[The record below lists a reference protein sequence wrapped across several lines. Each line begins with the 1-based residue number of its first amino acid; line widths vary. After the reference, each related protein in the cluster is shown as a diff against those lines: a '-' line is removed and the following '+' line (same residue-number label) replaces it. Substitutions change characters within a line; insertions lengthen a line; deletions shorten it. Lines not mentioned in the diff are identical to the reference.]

1 MKAPEAFA
9 HLPEDQ
15 VRETV
20 AYTLGVQTVLWGTQ
34 WVKAGETF
42 RMVSRP
48 LPDGATR
55 SPCAPNPHGI
65 NTWGHAQQLLTA
77 DFRTIETPNPETLYS
92 TALLDLEDGPIVVVH
107 PDFGDRYFRT
117 SLWDLHSETH
127 TISQKQDGRAP
138 RPYAIM
144 PVGWTGDLPA
154 GMQSIV
160 VRSRYVVLI
169 PHIAVYG
176 DADLPNV
183 HALQQ
188 GLKLVA
194 LKDWG
199 TSDAPLPAGTPMRP
213 IVRSGTKTPAELM
226 FFEELGETLKD
237 ITVRADEVG
246 FARQLEAIGI
256 TLRDGFRFEKLDTAT
271 VAGVKRA
278 VLDGQTLAAHMA
290 RDITPKQP
298 GGPWSVN
305 YDPTSLDNWLIRTG
319 TGFGD
324 VWGDLASEV
333 LFPMVRID
341 GDGKPLTGKSR
352 YVRHFAPGQL
362 PPARYWR
369 ISMYDLEGFFVSN
382 PANRFG
388 IGNMAERLQPD
399 PDGGLTI
406 LIQRDSPGKDKE
418 TNWLPAPAEGFF
430 MVMRLYQPEE
440 RMYRGAYLLPPI
452 GRAN

>member
-169 PHIAVYG
+169 PQHRGLWRRRPAERPRAPAG
-176 DADLPNV
+176 PQARRS
-183 HALQQ
+183 Q
-188 GLKLVA
+188 GLGHIGCA
-194 LKDWG
+194 PSG
-199 TSDAPLPAGTPMRP
+199 GHADAPHRPVRHQDAG
-213 IVRSGTKTPAELM
+213 
-226 FFEELGETLKD
+226 
-237 ITVRADEVG
+237 RAD
-246 FARQLEAIGI
+246 
-256 TLRDGFRFEKLDTAT
+256 
-271 VAGVKRA
+271 
-278 VLDGQTLAAHMA
+278 VL
-290 RDITPKQP
+290 
-298 GGPWSVN
+298 
-305 YDPTSLDNWLIRTG
+305 
-319 TGFGD
+319 
-324 VWGDLASEV
+324 
-333 LFPMVRID
+333 
-341 GDGKPLTGKSR
+341 
-352 YVRHFAPGQL
+352 
-362 PPARYWR
+362 
-369 ISMYDLEGFFVSN
+369 
-382 PANRFG
+382 
-388 IGNMAERLQPD
+388 
-399 PDGGLTI
+399 
-406 LIQRDSPGKDKE
+406 
-418 TNWLPAPAEGFF
+418 
-430 MVMRLYQPEE
+430 
-440 RMYRGAYLLPPI
+440 
-452 GRAN
+452 